1 MEKININPKFLLR
14 VDNIKPY
21 YILSKSLIYTIKIDK
36 NTHLK
41 KVYIK
46 LIENL
51 YEK

>member
-1 MEKININPKFLLR
+1 MEKININPIFLLR
-14 VDNIKPY
+14 VNNIKPY
-21 YILSKSLIYTIKIDK
+21 YILSKSLLYTIKLDG
-36 NTHLK
+36 NTHFK

>member
-14 VDNIKPY
+14 VE
-21 YILSKSLIYTIKIDK
+21 